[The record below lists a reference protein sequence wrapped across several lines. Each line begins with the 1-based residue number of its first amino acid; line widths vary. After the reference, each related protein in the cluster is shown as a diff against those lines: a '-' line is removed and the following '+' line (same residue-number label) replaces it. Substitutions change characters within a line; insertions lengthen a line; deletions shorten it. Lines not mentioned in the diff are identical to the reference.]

1 MQRYVNSTK
10 KNDTFLINNN
20 TLLFL
25 LSLFVFLRG
34 RKMNQKETN
43 LELGIWNVEFAIGCP
58 SDNVELFNFEL
69 FLVCWFAPSLWRGMG
84 EAHNFNYSMNS
95 LRSYSISY
103 LVAQPKVE
111 TRYNQKKL
119 ACFSAFSCEMPT

>member
-25 LSLFVFLRG
+25 LSLFGFLRG

-43 LELGIWNVEFAIGCP
+43 LELGIWNVEFGIRRNAGIAI
-58 SDNVELFNFEL
+58 EL
-69 FLVCWFAPSLWRGMG
+69 
-84 EAHNFNYSMNS
+84 
-95 LRSYSISY
+95 
-103 LVAQPKVE
+103 
-111 TRYNQKKL
+111 
-119 ACFSAFSCEMPT
+119 

>member
-20 TLLFL
+20 TLRFL

-58 SDNVELFNFEL
+58 SGNVELFNLEL

-84 EAHNFNYSMNS
+84 EAHNFQLLNELAS
-95 LRSYSISY
+95 LIQHFVSRCST
-103 LVAQPKVE
+103 KG
-111 TRYNQKKL
+111 
-119 ACFSAFSCEMPT
+119 

>member
-58 SDNVELFNFEL
+58 SGNVELFNFE
-69 FLVCWFAPSLWRGMG
+69 F
-84 EAHNFNYSMNS
+84 
-95 LRSYSISY
+95 I
-103 LVAQPKVE
+103 
-111 TRYNQKKL
+111 
-119 ACFSAFSCEMPT
+119 